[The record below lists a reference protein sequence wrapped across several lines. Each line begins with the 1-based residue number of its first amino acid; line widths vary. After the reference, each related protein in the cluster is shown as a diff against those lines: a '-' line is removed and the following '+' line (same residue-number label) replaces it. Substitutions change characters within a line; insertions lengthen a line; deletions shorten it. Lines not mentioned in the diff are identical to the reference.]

1 MIGLYYILIF
11 REQTGSSSWSFSL
24 VMGKRPITGYLSNYS
39 LLQYTVIKNKLE
51 DFFMSQPI
59 VPLTVPKSR
68 RFEKKSRNE
77 ILMKIR
83 LEKVELTFFH
93 SINQEVLET
102 ILDKVLF
109 YDNPAQ

>member
-1 MIGLYYILIF
+1 
-11 REQTGSSSWSFSL
+11 
-24 VMGKRPITGYLSNYS
+24 
-39 LLQYTVIKNKLE
+39 
-51 DFFMSQPI
+51 MSQPI
-59 VPLTVPKSR
+59 VPLTLPKSR
-68 RFEKKSRNE
+68 HFEKKSRND

-93 SINQEVLET
+93 SINPEVLET